1 MSQSPTTNPA
11 SQSAE
16 EIARRVLRLEASAL
30 ATFADAPPAD
40 FAKAVDA
47 ILKMPGR
54 VIVAGIGKSGHV
66 ARKIAATLAS
76 TGTPASF
83 VHPTEASHGDLGMI
97 TQNDVVIALSK
108 SGETRELSD
117 VVAYT
122 RRFAIPLVGMTAKA
136 NSALGKASDFLLLTP
151 DAPEAC
157 DETRAPTTSTT
168 LMMALGD
175 ALAVALIEKRG
186 FTAQDFHVFH
196 PGGSLGAM
204 LKTVRDL
211 MHDVS
216 ELPLARTGDSMSEA
230 VKIMSE
236 KKFGCVGV
244 VRPDGSLAGLITDG
258 DVRRHLGPNFMNLT
272 VDEVMTPKLTVI
284 APETLA
290 SAALKLVNERRIT
303 QLFVVDQGKPV
314 GLIHVHDFLRAGVM

>member
-30 ATFADAPPAD
+30 SAFADSPPAD

-151 DAPEAC
+151 DAPEAN
-157 DETRAPTTSTT
+157 AS
-168 LMMALGD
+168 
-175 ALAVALIEKRG
+175 
-186 FTAQDFHVFH
+186 
-196 PGGSLGAM
+196 
-204 LKTVRDL
+204 
-211 MHDVS
+211 
-216 ELPLARTGDSMSEA
+216 
-230 VKIMSE
+230 
-236 KKFGCVGV
+236 
-244 VRPDGSLAGLITDG
+244 AG
-258 DVRRHLGPNFMNLT
+258 
-272 VDEVMTPKLTVI
+272 PKLSRKKNAVTTNIV
-284 APETLA
+284 T
-290 SAALKLVNERRIT
+290 SAHATSGSSSRRRKRHMMID
-303 QLFVVDQGKPV
+303 V
-314 GLIHVHDFLRAGVM
+314 

>member
-1 MSQSPTTNPA
+1 MSQSPTKNPA
-11 SQSAE
+11 SQPAE

-30 ATFADAPPAD
+30 ATFADAPPPD
-40 FAKAVDA
+40 FPKAVDA
-47 ILKMPGR
+47 ILSMSGR

-136 NSALGKASDFLLLTP
+136 QSALGKASDFLLLTP

-175 ALAVALIEKRG
+175 ALAVALLEKRG

-211 MHDVS
+211 MHDAS
-216 ELPLARTGDSMSEA
+216 ELPLARTGEPMSQA
-230 VKIMSE
+230 IKTMSE

-244 VRPDGSLAGLITDG
+244 VRPDGALAGLITDG
-258 DVRRHLGPNFMNLT
+258 DVRRHLGPNFLNLT
-272 VDEVMTPKLTVI
+272 VDDVMTPKPTVI
-284 APETLA
+284 SPETLA

-314 GLIHVHDFLRAGVM
+314 GLIHVHDFLLAGVM

>member
-1 MSQSPTTNPA
+1 MSQSPKANPA

-16 EIARRVLRLEASAL
+16 EIARRVLRLEADAL
-30 ATFADAPPAD
+30 AGFAAAPPPD
-40 FAKAVDA
+40 FGGAVDA
-47 ILKMPGR
+47 ILKISGR
-54 VIVAGIGKSGHV
+54 VIIVGVGKSGHV

-76 TGTPASF
+76 TGTPSMF

-97 TQNDVVIALSK
+97 TQDDAVIALSK

-122 RRFAIPLVGMTAKA
+122 RRFAIPLIGMTAKA
-136 NSALGKASDFLLLTP
+136 KSALGKASDFLLLTP

-157 DETRAPTTSTT
+157 DETAAPTTSTT
-168 LMMALGD
+168 LMIALGD
-175 ALAVALIEKRG
+175 ALAVALLEKRG

-211 MHDVS
+211 MHAGS
-216 ELPLARTGDSMSEA
+216 ELPLACTGDPMSTAIKTMSER
-230 VKIMSE
+230 
-236 KKFGCVGV
+236 KFGCVGV
-244 VRPDGSLAGLITDG
+244 VTPDGALAGLITDG
-258 DVRRHLGPNFMNLT
+258 DVRRHLGPNFLNLR
-272 VDEVMTPKLTVI
+272 VEEVMTPAPTVI

-290 SAALKLVNERRIT
+290 SAALKLINERRIT

>member
-1 MSQSPTTNPA
+1 MSQSPTANPA

-30 ATFADAPPAD
+30 AMFADAPPPD
-40 FAKAVDA
+40 FAGAVDA
-47 ILKMPGR
+47 ILNMTGR

-136 NSALGKASDFLLLTP
+136 QSALGKASDFLLLTP

-175 ALAVALIEKRG
+175 ALAVALLEKRG

-211 MHDVS
+211 MHDVG
-216 ELPLARTGDSMSEA
+216 ELPLARTGEPMSQA
-230 VKIMSE
+230 IKTMSE

-244 VRPDGSLAGLITDG
+244 VSADGALAGLITDG

-272 VDEVMTPKLTVI
+272 VDEVMTPKPTVI

>member
-30 ATFADAPPAD
+30 SAFADSPPAD

-216 ELPLARTGDSMSEA
+216 ELPLARTGDLMSQA
-230 VKIMSE
+230 VKTMSE

-258 DVRRHLGPNFMNLT
+258 DVRRHLGPNFLNLT
-272 VDEVMTPKLTVI
+272 VDDVMTPTPTVI

-314 GLIHVHDFLRAGVM
+314 GLIHVHDFLLAGVM

>member
-1 MSQSPTTNPA
+1 MSQSPTKHPA
-11 SQSAE
+11 SQTAD

-30 ATFADAPPAD
+30 SAFADATPPD

-47 ILKMPGR
+47 ILNMSGR

-122 RRFAIPLVGMTAKA
+122 RRFAIPLVGITAKTS
-136 NSALGKASDFLLLTP
+136 SALGKASDYLLLTP

-175 ALAVALIEKRG
+175 ALAVALLEKRG

-211 MHDVS
+211 MHDES
-216 ELPLARTGDSMSEA
+216 ELPLARTGDLMSEA

-258 DVRRHLGPNFMNLT
+258 DVRRHLGPNFLNLT
-272 VDEVMTPKLTVI
+272 VDDVMTPTPTVI

-290 SAALKLVNERRIT
+290 SVALKLVNERRIT
-303 QLFVVDQGKPV
+303 QLFVVDHGKPV
-314 GLIHVHDFLRAGVM
+314 GLIHVHDFLLAGVM

>member
-1 MSQSPTTNPA
+1 MSQSPTKKQD
-11 SQSAE
+11 SESAE
-16 EIARRVLRLEASAL
+16 DIARRVLRLEASAL
-30 ATFADAPPAD
+30 ADFAAAPPAD

-136 NSALGKASDFLLLTP
+136 QSALGKASDYLLLTP
-151 DAPEAC
+151 DSPEAC

-175 ALAVALIEKRG
+175 ALAVALLEKRG
-186 FTAQDFHVFH
+186 FTAQDFHIFH

-211 MHDVS
+211 MHDFS
-216 ELPLARTGDSMSEA
+216 ELPLARTGEPMSQA
-230 VKIMSE
+230 IKTMSE

-244 VRPDGSLAGLITDG
+244 VSPDGALAGLITDG
-258 DVRRHLGPNFMNLT
+258 DVRRHLGPNFLNLT
-272 VDEVMTPKLTVI
+272 VDDVMTPTPTVI
-284 APETLA
+284 SPETLA

>member
-1 MSQSPTTNPA
+1 MSQTPTTNPA

-30 ATFADAPPAD
+30 SAFADAPPAD

-136 NSALGKASDFLLLTP
+136 NSALGKASDYLLLTP

-175 ALAVALIEKRG
+175 ALAVALVEKRG

-211 MHDVS
+211 MHHVN
-216 ELPLARTGDSMSEA
+216 ELPLARSGDLMSDA
-230 VKIMSE
+230 VKTMSE

-258 DVRRHLGPNFMNLT
+258 DVRRHLGPNFLNLT
-272 VDEVMTPKLTVI
+272 VDDVMTPTPTVI

-314 GLIHVHDFLRAGVM
+314 GLIHVHDFLLAGVM